1 MPNCPLEFLQQF
13 TTSLTQYAKAY
24 FLGLNFKMNANLIGK
39 ICSFLTLSSV
49 LKIVNE
55 IKYFLFVYISCFLH
69 ILLPMVL
76 FIVIQRVKKIMMLNF
91 YGFCVWDHVYK
102 VHVSRLKKNL
112 IFFLDIL
119 WFLFCVVLFKSLIL
133 NLDLFWAKK

>member
-1 MPNCPLEFLQQF
+1 M
-13 TTSLTQYAKAY
+13 TT
-24 FLGLNFKMNANLIGK
+24 LGLSFKMNANLIGK

-55 IKYFLFVYISCFLH
+55 IKYFLFVYINCYSH

-76 FIVIQRVKKIMMLNF
+76 FIVIQRVKKFMMLNLYF

-102 VHVSRLKKNL
+102 VHVSSMKKNPSFFSW
-112 IFFLDIL
+112 IFCGFC
-119 WFLFCVVLFKSLIL
+119 FVLFCL
-133 NLDLFWAKK
+133 NL